1 MTNKLCPKKILSAGI
16 LLVFIC
22 SKSIAQ
28 CCSGGVPMAGNLG
41 LPQVDMNTWQFSL
54 NYDLNVLK
62 TFQSG
67 VDKFQENGRQR
78 NTHSTL
84 LQIGYTFSKRLS
96 ADIFLAFIRQER
108 RISNPGLSDDFQYTN
123 GLGDGVFL
131 LKYNVTASSVEYFN
145 WTIGVGS
152 KIPLGASNLK
162 NEGILMSADLQ
173 PGSGSWDGVFYNY
186 ISHQPAF
193 RRSISLNATAIYRS
207 TGVNDD
213 FRLGQS
219 YKFGNELQLII
230 RVGDQ
235 LVISETLISPTIGL
249 RYRTVKGDAADNNVI
264 PNTGG
269 EWIFVNPTL
278 GINLSKK
285 LSVNLSIELPLFADV
300 SGTQLT
306 PTYRLNTG
314 LYYLLSSKKNI

>member
-1 MTNKLCPKKILSAGI
+1 MSDLLSPKTFLIAGI
-16 LLVFIC
+16 ILVSVY
-22 SKSIAQ
+22 SKSVSQ

-67 VDKFQENGRQR
+67 TEKFQENGRRR
-78 NTHSTL
+78 NTHSSL

-108 RISNPGLSDDFQYTN
+108 RISNPGLPDDFQYTN
-123 GLGDGVFL
+123 GLGDGVLL
-131 LKYNVTASSVEYFN
+131 LKYNVTAPTHEYFN

-162 NEGILMSADLQ
+162 NEGILLSADLQ
-173 PGSGSWDGVFYNY
+173 PGSGSWDGVLYNY
-186 ISHQPAF
+186 FSYQPAF

-207 TGVNDD
+207 TGVNDE

-219 YKFGNELQLII
+219 YKFGNELQLIM

-235 LVISETLISPTIGL
+235 LVISETLISPSIGL

-278 GINLSKK
+278 GINLSKT
-285 LSVNLSIELPLFADV
+285 LSFNLSIELPLFADV

-306 PTYRLNTG
+306 PTYRLNSG
-314 LYYLLSSKKNI
+314 FYYLISSKKNI